1 MKTKARFTLPSLEVM
16 ILAQNRWMNVMNFAL
31 LELSFILLLHT
42 KTKQNPSLIIGD
54 CLRKIINHPPE
65 KVRNATPHGVRT
77 FSPKAFRVHAQ
88 TLYSGNHLA
97 CKADAFLA

>member
-16 ILAQNRWMNVMNFAL
+16 ILAQNRRMNVMSFAL

-65 KVRNATPHGVRT
+65 KVEMRRRMASERSLPRHSGSTRRPL
-77 FSPKAFRVHAQ
+77 
-88 TLYSGNHLA
+88 TLEII
-97 CKADAFLA
+97 